1 MEEDGY
7 GTGIHHRI
15 GGLRLELFRSLRPLL
30 QRREKGVNHMY
41 AVMGI
46 TGNVGGAVARS
57 LLARG
62 EKVRGIVRN
71 PENATEWQ
79 NEGVE
84 LFKADYNDA
93 EALTAALSG
102 VDGVFVMVP
111 PNFAPAPGYVE
122 TRATLAVL
130 HKALSKAR
138 PPKAVYL
145 SSIGAEQVSGLGL
158 ITGSHLLEQTLGD
171 LPFPHAFLR
180 AAWFLENSAGDV
192 ASARDEGRIQFQLY
206 PLDRKFSMVATAD
219 IGKVGAETL
228 TQSWKETRHIEVA
241 GPEGTS
247 PMEIA
252 GAFADVLGR
261 PVEAVAVPRDQ
272 WEILWVSQGMPEGR
286 TAPRAE
292 MVDAFNSGWI
302 HFGVAG
308 TEHVNGT
315 TSSREVIAHLVSRS

>member
-1 MEEDGY
+1 
-7 GTGIHHRI
+7 
-15 GGLRLELFRSLRPLL
+15 
-30 QRREKGVNHMY
+30 MY

-46 TGNVGGAVARS
+46 TGNVGGAVARF

-62 EKVRGIVRN
+62 EKVRGIVRD
-71 PENATEWQ
+71 PEKAAEWQ
-79 NEGVE
+79 KQGVE
-84 LFKADYNDA
+84 LFKADYDDA
-93 EALTAALSG
+93 EALTAAFSG

-122 TRATLAVL
+122 TKAALEVI
-130 HKALSKAR
+130 HKALLKSQ

-145 SSIGAEQVSGLGL
+145 SSIGAEQTSGLGL
-158 ITGSHLLEQTLGD
+158 ITSSHLLEQTLGD

-180 AAWFLENSAGDV
+180 AGWFFENSAGDV
-192 ASARDEGRIQFQLY
+192 AGARDEGRIQFQLY

-228 TQSWKETRHIEVA
+228 TQSWRGTRHIEVA
-241 GPEGTS
+241 GPEDTS

-252 GAFADVLGR
+252 EAFADVLGR
-261 PVEAVAVPRDQ
+261 PVQAVAVPRDQ
-272 WEILWVSQGMPEGR
+272 WETLWVSQEMPQGR

-308 TEHVNGT
+308 TEHMDGT
-315 TSSREVIAHLVSRS
+315 TPLHEVIAHLVSRS